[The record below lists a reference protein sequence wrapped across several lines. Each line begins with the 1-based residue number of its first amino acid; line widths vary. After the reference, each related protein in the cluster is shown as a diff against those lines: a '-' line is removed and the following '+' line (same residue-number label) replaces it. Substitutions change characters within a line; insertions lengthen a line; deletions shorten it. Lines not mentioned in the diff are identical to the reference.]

1 MKKILMV
8 VVVLTTLLFGG
19 CTSNKKT
26 VNENITSEDL
36 KYSTMDDTATQ
47 DKVYKF
53 LSENNI
59 DKNDIDMFMK
69 SVKSYYKSVEGV
81 DLLNENERLSK
92 LQVPYNLYDLSDKWL
107 ASNPNFTDQNC
118 RLTAFRLFNDF
129 IIDNSKLSYDKIDN
143 TNLEL
148 DLSTMENNPN
158 AKFSKEDM
166 NKFFNFFSNIKVT
179 DSNNINQCAKEIAK
193 ELENRKISFK
203 DNKNISIINGYIPD
217 EENHSVF
224 VGHTGVAINTKD
236 GVVFVEKYGFEL
248 PYQITLFKNKEELK
262 LYMTDRLKT
271 SFTGESQSYDPII
284 MENNKLM

>member
-8 VVVLTTLLFGG
+8 GVLLTTLLFGG

-26 VNENITSEDL
+26 VDENITSEDL

-217 EENHSVF
+217 EENHAIF

>member
-8 VVVLTTLLFGG
+8 GVLLTTLLFGG

-107 ASNPNFTDQNC
+107 ASSPNFTDENC

-203 DNKNISIINGYIPD
+203 SDENISIINGYVPD
-217 EENHSVF
+217 EENNALF

>member
-8 VVVLTTLLFGG
+8 GVLLTTLLFGG
-19 CTSNKKT
+19 CTSNRKT
-26 VNENITSEDL
+26 VDENMTSKDL
-36 KYSTMDDTATQ
+36 KYSTMDDAATQ

-148 DLSTMENNPN
+148 DLSTMEN
-158 AKFSKEDM
+158 K
-166 NKFFNFFSNIKVT
+166 
-179 DSNNINQCAKEIAK
+179 
-193 ELENRKISFK
+193 
-203 DNKNISIINGYIPD
+203 
-217 EENHSVF
+217 
-224 VGHTGVAINTKD
+224 
-236 GVVFVEKYGFEL
+236 
-248 PYQITLFKNKEELK
+248 
-262 LYMTDRLKT
+262 
-271 SFTGESQSYDPII
+271 
-284 MENNKLM
+284 